1 MYASRTRGAQGSG
14 ALVRL
19 RGSLQFSGLK
29 GALLM
34 KLMRFALFFA
44 AGTYLGFNAES
55 MGDWETIAQT
65 IRDLVERFRDLR

>member
-1 MYASRTRGAQGSG
+1 MWGAQGSG
-14 ALVRL
+14 ALVCL
-19 RGSLQFSGLK
+19 RGLLQFSGLK

-65 IRDLVERFRDLR
+65 IRDLVERVRDLR

>member
-14 ALVRL
+14 ALVCL
-19 RGSLQFSGLK
+19 RGLLQCGGLK

-44 AGTYLGFNAES
+44 AGTYFGFNAES
-55 MGDWETIAQT
+55 MGGWETIAQT
-65 IRDLVERFRDLR
+65 VRDLVERCRDLR

>member
-1 MYASRTRGAQGSG
+1 
-14 ALVRL
+14 
-19 RGSLQFSGLK
+19 
-29 GALLM
+29 M

-55 MGDWETIAQT
+55 MGDLETIAQT